1 MSGGP
6 ERPRRKRR
14 IRTGPTM
21 GPKTNVSVP
30 ISFGLPLLAVGIV
43 LLVAAGQTGATLFWI
58 AGAIS
63 VALGLVFF
71 SSGKTL

>member
-1 MSGGP
+1 M
-6 ERPRRKRR
+6 KK
-14 IRTGPTM
+14 IRSGPTM

-30 ISFGLPLLAVGIV
+30 ISFGLPLLAVGIF
-43 LLVAAGQTGATLFWI
+43 LLIAAGRTGATLFWV

-63 VALGLVFF
+63 IALGLVFF

>member
-1 MSGGP
+1 MSGEDGK
-6 ERPRRKRR
+6 RRRR
-14 IRTGPTM
+14 IRSGPTM
-21 GPKTNVSVP
+21 GPKANVSVP

-43 LLVAAGQTGATLFWI
+43 LLVAAEQTGATLFWI
-58 AGAIS
+58 SGAIA